1 MLKRFI
7 PYAHAESIF
16 EIDLSFYEK
25 LGIKYVFADLD
36 NTLDSYKQAT
46 PLEKAKNLKE
56 ELERHGIELI
66 IVSNNTGARVQKYS
80 KELGVRHFS
89 SLAKPFAFRIKKIMK
104 RANIKPES
112 VIMIGDQ
119 IVTDISCANGAKV
132 KSVLTEKLVPED
144 QPTTRFNRLFDNPLR
159 KKLRKKNLLRD
170 WRQI

>member
-1 MLKRFI
+1 MFKRFI
-7 PYAHAESIF
+7 PFAHAESIY
-16 EIDLSFYEK
+16 EIDLIFYKK

-36 NTLDSYKQAT
+36 NTLDSYKQKT
-46 PLEKAKNLKE
+46 PLANAKKLKE
-56 ELERHGIELI
+56 GLENLGIELI
-66 IVSNNTGARVQKYS
+66 IVSNNTGERVKRYS
-80 KELGVRHFS
+80 SELGVRHFS
-89 SLAKPFAFRIKKIMK
+89 SLAKPFSFRIKRIMK
-104 RANIKPES
+104 KLNINKDE

-159 KKLRKKNLLRD
+159 NKLKKKNLLKD

>member
-7 PYAHAESIF
+7 PFAHAESIF
-16 EIDLSFYEK
+16 EIDLSFYKK

-46 PLEKAKNLKE
+46 PLERAKNLKR
-56 ELERHGIELI
+56 ELERNGIELI
-66 IVSNNTGARVQKYS
+66 IVSNNTGSRVQKYS

-89 SLAKPFAFRIKKIMK
+89 SLAKPFSFKIKKIMK

-112 VIMIGDQ
+112 VVMIGDQ
-119 IVTDISCANGAKV
+119 IVTDISCANGAKI
-132 KSVLTEKLVPED
+132 KSVLTEKLVAED

>member
-7 PYAHAESIF
+7 PFAHAESIY

-46 PLEKAKNLKE
+46 PLERAKNLKE
-56 ELERHGIELI
+56 ELGRHGIELI

-89 SLAKPFAFRIKKIMK
+89 SLAKPFSFKIKKIMK
-104 RANIKPES
+104 RANIKPEN
-112 VIMIGDQ
+112 VVMIGDQ
-119 IVTDISCANGAKV
+119 IVTDISCANGAKL

>member
-7 PYAHAESIF
+7 PFAHAESIF
-16 EIDLSFYEK
+16 KIDLSFYEK

-46 PLEKAKNLKE
+46 PLERAKKLKE
-56 ELERHGIELI
+56 ELEKHGIELI

-80 KELGVRHFS
+80 RELGVRHFS
-89 SLAKPFAFRIKKIMK
+89 SLAKPFSFKIKKIMK
-104 RANIKPES
+104 RANIKPEN
-112 VIMIGDQ
+112 VVMIGDQ
-119 IVTDISCANGAKV
+119 IVTDISCANGAKL

-144 QPTTRFNRLFDNPLR
+144 QPTTHFNRLFDNPLR

>member
-1 MLKRFI
+1 MFKRFI
-7 PYAHAESIF
+7 PFAHAESIYK
-16 EIDLSFYEK
+16 IDLSFFTK

-46 PLEKAKNLKE
+46 PLKPAIELKE
-56 ELERHGIELI
+56 NLEKLGIELI
-66 IVSNNTGARVQKYS
+66 IVSNNRGKRVQKYS
-80 KELGVRHFS
+80 KDLGVKHWS
-89 SLAKPFAFRIKKIMK
+89 TLGKPFATRICKIMK
-104 RANIKPES
+104 KLNINKDE

-119 IVTDISCANGAKV
+119 IVTDISCANGAKI

-159 KKLRKKNLLRD
+159 RKLKRKNLLKD

>member
-7 PYAHAESIF
+7 PFAHAESIF
-16 EIDLSFYEK
+16 EIDLSFYQK

-46 PLEKAKNLKE
+46 PLERAKNLKR
-56 ELERHGIELI
+56 ELEKNAIELI
-66 IVSNNTGARVQKYS
+66 IVSNNTGSRVQKYS

-89 SLAKPFAFRIKKIMK
+89 SLAKPFSFKIKNIMK

-112 VIMIGDQ
+112 VVMIGDQ
-119 IVTDISCANGAKV
+119 IVTDISCANGAKI

>member
-7 PYAHAESIF
+7 PFAHAESIYS
-16 EIDLSFYEK
+16 IDLSFYKK

-46 PLEKAKNLKE
+46 PLEKAIKLKE
-56 ELERHGIELI
+56 ELTKLGIELI

-89 SLAKPFAFRIKKIMK
+89 SLAKPFSFKLKKIMK
-104 RANIKPES
+104 RANIKPEE
-112 VIMIGDQ
+112 VVMVGDQ
-119 IVTDISCANGAKV
+119 TVTDISCANGANV
-132 KSVLTEKLVPED
+132 KSILTDKLVKED
-144 QPTTRFNRLFDNPLR
+144 QPTTRFNRLFDKPIRR
-159 KKLRKKNLLRD
+159 KLEKKNLLRD

>member
-7 PYAHAESIF
+7 PFAHAESIY
-16 EIDLSFYEK
+16 EIDLSFYKK

-36 NTLDSYKQAT
+36 NTLDSYKQAI
-46 PLEKAKNLKE
+46 PLEKAKELKANLEKE
-56 ELERHGIELI
+56 GIELI

-89 SLAKPFAFRIKKIMK
+89 SLAKPFSVKIKKIMK
-104 RANIKPES
+104 RSNIKPEE

-119 IVTDISCANGAKV
+119 IVTDISCANGAKI
-132 KSVLTEKLVPED
+132 KSVLTEKLVKED

-159 KKLRKKNLLRD
+159 KKLKRKNLLKD

>member
-7 PYAHAESIF
+7 PFAHAESIYK
-16 EIDLSFYEK
+16 IDLSFFEK

-46 PLEKAKNLKE
+46 PLERAKKFKAD
-56 ELERHGIELI
+56 LEKLGIELI

-89 SLAKPFAFRIKKIMK
+89 SLAKPFSFTLKKIMK
-104 RANIKPES
+104 AANIKPEE
-112 VIMIGDQ
+112 VVMIGDQ

-132 KSVLTEKLVPED
+132 KSILTEKLVKED

-159 KKLRKKNLLRD
+159 RKLKRKSLLRD
-170 WRQI
+170 WREI

>member
-7 PYAHAESIF
+7 PFAHAESIYK
-16 EIDLSFYEK
+16 IDLSFYK
-25 LGIKYVFADLD
+25 KIGIKYVFADLD

-46 PLEKAKNLKE
+46 PLEKAKELKSK
-56 ELERHGIELI
+56 LEKEGIELI

-80 KELGVRHFS
+80 KELSVRHFS
-89 SLAKPFAFRIKKIMK
+89 SLAKPFSSKLKKIMK
-104 RANIKPES
+104 RSNIKPDE
-112 VIMIGDQ
+112 VVMIGDQ

-132 KSVLTEKLVPED
+132 KSVLTEKLVKED

-159 KKLRKKNLLRD
+159 KKLKRKNLLKD

>member
-7 PYAHAESIF
+7 PFAHAESIF
-16 EIDLSFYEK
+16 KIDLSFYQK

-46 PLEKAKNLKE
+46 PLERAKNLKR
-56 ELERHGIELI
+56 ELEKNAIELI
-66 IVSNNTGARVQKYS
+66 IVSNNTGSRVQKYS

-89 SLAKPFAFRIKKIMK
+89 SLAKPFSFKIKKIMK

-112 VIMIGDQ
+112 VVMIGDQ
-119 IVTDISCANGAKV
+119 IVTDISCANGAKI

>member
-7 PYAHAESIF
+7 PFAHAESIYL
-16 EIDLSFYEK
+16 IDLSFYKK

-46 PLEKAKNLKE
+46 PLEKAKKLKD
-56 ELERHGIELI
+56 ELEKIGIELI

-89 SLAKPFAFRIKKIMK
+89 SLGKPFSFKLKKIMK
-104 RANIKPES
+104 NASIKPEE
-112 VIMIGDQ
+112 VVMIGDQ
-119 IVTDISCANGAKV
+119 IVTDISCANGARV
-132 KSVLTEKLVPED
+132 KSILTEKLVKED

-159 KKLRKKNLLRD
+159 RKLKRKNLLRD
-170 WRQI
+170 WREI

>member
-7 PYAHAESIF
+7 PFAHAESIYA
-16 EIDLSFYEK
+16 IDLSFYKK

-46 PLEKAKNLKE
+46 PLEKAIKLKE
-56 ELERHGIELI
+56 ELTKLGIELI

-89 SLAKPFAFRIKKIMK
+89 SLAKPFSFKLKKIMK
-104 RANIKPES
+104 RANIKPEE
-112 VIMIGDQ
+112 VAMIGDQ
-119 IVTDISCANGAKV
+119 TVTDISCANGAKV
-132 KSVLTEKLVPED
+132 KSILTDKLVKED
-144 QPTTRFNRLFDNPLR
+144 QPTTRFNRLFDKPIRR
-159 KKLRKKNLLRD
+159 KLEKKNLLRD

>member
-7 PYAHAESIF
+7 PFAHAESIF
-16 EIDLSFYEK
+16 EIDLSFYQK

-46 PLEKAKNLKE
+46 PTERAVKLKNDLAR
-56 ELERHGIELI
+56 LGIELI

-89 SLAKPFAFRIKKIMK
+89 SLFKPFSHKLKNIMK
-104 RANIKPES
+104 TANIKPED
-112 VIMIGDQ
+112 VVMVGDQ
-119 IVTDISCANGAKV
+119 TVTDISCANGAKI
-132 KSVLTEKLVPED
+132 KSVLTEKLVEED

>member
-7 PYAHAESIF
+7 PFAHAKSIF
-16 EIDLSFYEK
+16 EIDLSFFQK

-46 PLEKAKNLKE
+46 PLDKAKQLKAD
-56 ELERHGIELI
+56 LDKLGIELI

-89 SLAKPFAFRIKKIMK
+89 SLAKPFSFKLKRIMK
-104 RANIKPES
+104 TANIKPED
-112 VIMIGDQ
+112 VVMVGDQ
-119 IVTDISCANGAKV
+119 TVTDISCANGAKI
-132 KSVLTEKLVPED
+132 KSILTDKLVEED
-144 QPTTRFNRLFDNPLR
+144 QPTTRFNRLFDKPLR
-159 KKLRKKNLLRD
+159 KKLQKKNLLKD

>member
-7 PYAHAESIF
+7 PFAHAESIF
-16 EIDLSFYEK
+16 EIDLSFYQK

-46 PLEKAKNLKE
+46 PLERAKNLKR
-56 ELERHGIELI
+56 ELEKNAIELI
-66 IVSNNTGARVQKYS
+66 IVSNNTGSRVQKYS

-89 SLAKPFAFRIKKIMK
+89 SLAKPFSFKIKKIMK

-112 VIMIGDQ
+112 VVMIGDQ
-119 IVTDISCANGAKV
+119 IVTDISCANGAKI

>member
-1 MLKRFI
+1 MFKRFI
-7 PYAHAESIF
+7 PFAHAQSIY
-16 EIDLSFYEK
+16 EIDLIFYKK

-36 NTLDSYKQAT
+36 NTLDSYKQKT
-46 PLEKAKNLKE
+46 PLAEAKELKE
-56 ELERHGIELI
+56 GLEKLGIELI
-66 IVSNNTGARVQKYS
+66 IVSNNTGERVKKYS

-89 SLAKPFAFRIKKIMK
+89 SLAKPFAIRIKRIMK
-104 RANIKPES
+104 KLNIKKEE

-132 KSVLTEKLVPED
+132 KSILTEKLVKED

-159 KKLRKKNLLRD
+159 KKLKKKNLLKD

>member
-7 PYAHAESIF
+7 PFAHAESIY
-16 EIDLSFYEK
+16 EIDLSFYK
-25 LGIKYVFADLD
+25 KIGIKYVFADLD

-46 PLEKAKNLKE
+46 PLEKAKELKSK
-56 ELERHGIELI
+56 LEKEGIELI

-89 SLAKPFAFRIKKIMK
+89 SLAKPFSSKLKKIMK
-104 RANIKPES
+104 RSNIKPDE
-112 VIMIGDQ
+112 VVMIGDQ

-132 KSVLTEKLVPED
+132 KSVLTEKLVKED

-159 KKLRKKNLLRD
+159 KKLRRKNLLKD